1 LLLSVGFETI
11 YPESKRDE
19 VMEHILT
26 FYESGLD
33 IFNSDI
39 QPKKLTI
46 HTLYPN
52 PTNTSFTLDFS
63 TIESEQFVN
72 IIITNVLGQ
81 IIREERIQLNASL
94 RHQWTWNGLDQKGIS
109 APTGLY
115 IVSLQNQDQFI
126 STKVTLLK

>member
-1 LLLSVGFETI
+1 MLF
-11 YPESKRDE
+11 R
-19 VMEHILT
+19 
-26 FYESGLD
+26 
-33 IFNSDI
+33 
-39 QPKKLTI
+39 
-46 HTLYPN
+46 
-52 PTNTSFTLDFS
+52 
-63 TIESEQFVN
+63 SEQFVN